1 MRTITT
7 FLIVTCT
14 ALTLVGCRA
23 KHNQDGSQVASLKQ
37 PELTPDEMC
46 QASAKDAKSPLG
58 LTIAALMKSTSTP
71 DCAAM
76 FAKLP
81 SQKDIQLSNRG
92 LSNLSPLRYAEAVE
106 SLDITQNA
114 VVDLT
119 AIARLANLQRL
130 YAASNKITG
139 LPVPNQWSKMFE
151 LNVSANQ
158 INDISAVMSMT
169 ALESFDISDNQVQ
182 TIVALGN
189 VPTLKV
195 LFANNNR
202 IRDLSPLSY
211 TAGLEQ
217 VHLEKNQVFDLKP
230 LADLRELRYVKYLNF
245 RDNPIN
251 RAGCPIIGDSTAITT
266 YCQNLFV
273 NRN

>member
-1 MRTITT
+1 VRTITT
-7 FLIVTCT
+7 TLLVTYA
-14 ALTLVGCRA
+14 ALHLTGCRA
-23 KHNQDGSQVASLKQ
+23 KHSQDSSQVAGLKQ
-37 PELTPDEMC
+37 PELTPEEMC

-58 LTIAALMKSTSTP
+58 ITITALIKSTGTP

-81 SQKDIQLSNRG
+81 SQKELQLSKRG
-92 LSNLSPLRYAEAVE
+92 ITTLSPLRLAEAVE
-106 SLDITQNA
+106 MLDITQNA
-114 VVDLT
+114 VTDLT
-119 AIARLANLQRL
+119 PIARLANLQRL
-130 YAASNKITG
+130 YASNNKITG
-139 LPVPNQWSKMFE
+139 LPVPNQWGKIFE

-158 INDISAVMSMT
+158 ITDISAVMSMT

-182 TIVALGN
+182 SIVALGN

-202 IRDLSPLSY
+202 VRDLSPLAY

-217 VHLEKNQVFDLKP
+217 IHLENNAVFDLRP

-245 RDNPIN
+245 RNNPIN
-251 RAGCPIIGDSTAITT
+251 RSGCPIIGDSTAITT

-273 NRN
+273 DRN